1 MGKDR
6 HKKIQDDD
14 KLYSVL
20 LHYVK
25 WVVRLSY
32 SSVLRVGEENIPQRG
47 AVIFAPNH
55 ANTLMDAMVVLCYNH
70 RPKVFVARADIFK
83 HPTLAKIFTFLKI
96 MPIMRQRDG
105 YKAVKQNQETID
117 KAVDVLRDNVPFCIF
132 PEGTHQAKHS
142 LLPISKG
149 IFKIAFQAHEQ
160 MPETP
165 LYIVPVGLTYGDF
178 FRFRS
183 SVRMEF
189 GRPINVGAYISEH
202 PAQTP
207 QEQQSG
213 LKELLAERLQA
224 SIFYIPNDDDYDATL
239 ELCAAS
245 ERLVAEEIRRKSH
258 KRMHALEVK
267 QQAHYRTLRMLGALK
282 NTAPEKAKELL
293 ELGAEAAQ
301 LRKAKGIDTA
311 SVLLKNP
318 LLARMPRVLLS
329 LLVFPYLLAASLLA
343 APTVLISQ
351 YFCTRIK
358 DPAFANSIKFVVN
371 LAVWPLFVLLYTIVA
386 FLFLPWQ
393 WVLLASLLVM
403 PAPYVADELWKTARL
418 LVSDFKL
425 QRDKKLKKILSQICK
440 RMAEE

>member
-20 LHYVK
+20 LHYVR

-32 SSVLRVGEENIPQRG
+32 SSVLHVGEENIPQRG

-55 ANTLMDAMVVLCYNH
+55 ANTLMDAMMVLCYNH

-105 YKAVKQNQETID
+105 YKAVRQNQETID
-117 KAVDVLRDNVPFCIF
+117 KAVDVLRDNIPFCIF

-160 MPETP
+160 MPEMP

-202 PAQTP
+202 PGQTP

-224 SIFYIPNDDDYDATL
+224 SIFYIPNDDAYDATL
-239 ELCAAS
+239 EVCAAS
-245 ERLVAEEIRRKSH
+245 EWLVAEKIRRKSH
-258 KRMHALEVK
+258 MKIHALELK
-267 QQAHYRTLRMLGALK
+267 QQANNKTLRLLETLK

-293 ELGAEAAQ
+293 ELGAEAAL
-301 LRKAKGIDTA
+301 LRKAGGIDLA
-311 SVLLKNP
+311 SVSLKNP

-351 YFCTRIK
+351 YLCIRIK
-358 DPAFANSIKFVVN
+358 DSAFANSIKFVVN
-371 LAVWPLFVLLYTIVA
+371 LAVWPLLVLLYTIVA

-393 WVLLASLLVM
+393 WALLASLLVM

-418 LVSDFKL
+418 LVSDIKL

-440 RMAEE
+440 KVAEG